1 METNT
6 SLCVDFTQ
14 HAIRSRKKLRPSQTN
29 GAQTEKKKKKP
40 SIQRNGT
47 YCRRHPANSE
57 NDATPSLNTRHR
69 KCTSPPSRRELGREM
84 SGFDA
89 EEEKALSST
98 TAVDSSN
105 CTQVI
110 EKTTRIRQRLVL
122 NHPNR
127 QLGSSAQ
134 QKSRI
139 TMAHLARNLTLQ
151 LHND

>member
-1 METNT
+1 MCRFYTTCNSFKKETAPIAN
-6 SLCVDFTQ
+6 Q
-14 HAIRSRKKLRPSQTN
+14 R
-29 GAQTEKKKKKP
+29 GANRKKKKP

-122 NHPNR
+122 NHFQPPTRKFSTTKIADHNGTLGT
-127 QLGSSAQ
+127 QLDAP
-134 QKSRI
+134 I
-139 TMAHLARNLTLQ
+139 TQRFEFGLM
-151 LHND
+151 

>member
-1 METNT
+1 MCRFYTTCNSFKKETAPIAN
-6 SLCVDFTQ
+6 Q
-14 HAIRSRKKLRPSQTN
+14 R
-29 GAQTEKKKKKP
+29 GANRKKKKKP

-84 SGFDA
+84 SEFDA

-105 CTQVI
+105 GTQVI

-122 NHPNR
+122 NHTNR

-151 LHND
+151 LHYV